1 LFIFLTKTFIFVR
14 QSEIRNPDSAE
25 AEATK
30 RKLHLSLSL
39 EQNFSAVSH
48 YLRRLPLSPAVSQ
61 SLPSSLTLFVVSLSG
76 SISFSLACSL
86 FRFQISNHWCCD
98 FKLIGFDSA
107 ILHHSH
113 FNDFCSQGTSKHSR
127 IGFRIVSSGILLRS
141 FKFFFG
147 FHYIFLCLL
156 LVWKGF
162 LRYASLVSPSLK
174 NGVWES
180 MVCLFL
186 KIKENILLFIPHYL
200 KNGYIDLWISCD
212 LSAGKK
218 PWNIFIGFVILL
230 SFYRFCLLATNFL
243 VYLLTCT
250 LLIQLLAYCIDNFFV
265 WIF

>member
-30 RKLHLSLSL
+30 HKLHLSLSL

-127 IGFRIVSSGILLRS
+127 IGFRIVSSGKHVTVVLT
-141 FKFFFG
+141 
-147 FHYIFLCLL
+147 
-156 LVWKGF
+156 
-162 LRYASLVSPSLK
+162 
-174 NGVWES
+174 
-180 MVCLFL
+180 
-186 KIKENILLFIPHYL
+186 
-200 KNGYIDLWISCD
+200 
-212 LSAGKK
+212 
-218 PWNIFIGFVILL
+218 FVIHISNWGFFHFAEFPSIYFVSVWLGEFIIFHCTFY
-230 SFYRFCLLATNFL
+230 SFHFIIFH
-243 VYLLTCT
+243 CT
-250 LLIQLLAYCIDNFFV
+250 VNAS
-265 WIF
+265 